1 VTSTRR
7 LTGRIQVPLPPEE
20 AFRLFTPRGE
30 QDWVHGWRPHFPA
43 PASVT
48 CSRVALD
55 TEIAGHRGAWPRKAG
70 RFACYAPVSGC
81 CEPAVS
87 VIAGHQGRISPIL
100 TRSNLAGAS

>member
-48 CSRVALD
+48 CSRVAL
-55 TEIAGHRGAWPRKAG
+55 AA
-70 RFACYAPVSGC
+70 
-81 CEPAVS
+81 
-87 VIAGHQGRISPIL
+87 VIAGHPGVRPWRPAGSPVVP
-100 TRSNLAGAS
+100 RFAGAADRLFP

>member
-20 AFRLFTPRGE
+20 AFRLFTPRGA

-48 CSRVALD
+48 CSGVALAAV
-55 TEIAGHRGAWPRKAG
+55 IAGHPGVRPRKAG
-70 RFACYAPVSGC
+70 RFARCAPVCGC
-81 CEPAVS
+81 CGPAVS
-87 VIAGHQGRISPIL
+87 VIAGHRGRISPLL
-100 TRSNLAGAS
+100 TRSNLAGAL